1 MKEIYDKLNYYL
13 NEICKYLEK
22 ENAFLLENI
31 YAISRLNDEVL
42 KHIEDYRLDNKT
54 KQNKLTFEDVFLLAR
69 KIIASIDKSYLES
82 FDNLIKSG
90 ELDFSFESAYE
101 DSVCISMHRKNQVKQ
116 IININREFNYNDV
129 RLLVHEFIHYTNG
142 KHISP
147 NRHYFTEF
155 LSIYFEFYTIDY
167 LLKKGINKDEIDYF
181 YRIKNIKG
189 HSTVFFQY
197 EIPLLAFIKFGN
209 LDDNTISPLQ
219 QYLLNIKKETF
230 EKECSIL
237 CKNLSLVEQN
247 NREKIKDKSLGC
259 VLSEEFITQNYRYIL
274 GTILA
279 IYARKYANF
288 DDIVHLNNHIGE
300 YDNKSVYDIC
310 LSIGIDIKDDQFLQ
324 KTFQSL
330 DEYVDSKQDC
340 KKI

>member
-167 LLKKGINKDEIDYF
+167 LLKKGINKDEIDSMVDEV
-181 YRIKNIKG
+181 YRN
-189 HSTVFFQY
+189 
-197 EIPLLAFIKFGN
+197 
-209 LDDNTISPLQ
+209 
-219 QYLLNIKKETF
+219 
-230 EKECSIL
+230 
-237 CKNLSLVEQN
+237 VEAN
-247 NREKIKDKSLGC
+247 DGVKIN
-259 VLSEEFITQNYRYIL
+259 VT
-274 GTILA
+274 
-279 IYARKYANF
+279 
-288 DDIVHLNNHIGE
+288 LNNDVRGE
-300 YDNKSVYDIC
+300 EKSDNKEEENRQIRRKNNMLNDLIRILILRELIGKPGCFGYNCQRPGMPPHPQPRPPFPRYD
-310 LSIGIDIKDDQFLQ
+310 FNM
-324 KTFQSL
+324 
-330 DEYVDSKQDC
+330 
-340 KKI
+340 